1 MHELQKLQYMY
12 LSIFLLIL
20 SFIFLI
26 LREKRK
32 LRQAIHNPTTNTCL
46 TPYNPRSDQEVN
58 SPYCINTLTNRQ
70 VARVRKISM
79 RKYHLI
85 KNQFLKDNFVRNVR
99 LTVRKITFKIL
110 GIRGLHCKFSARKKV
125 KINQP

>member
-26 LREKRK
+26 LWEKRK
-32 LRQAIHNPTTNTCL
+32 LREAIHNPTTNTCL

-85 KNQFLKDNFVRNVR
+85 KTNVNLRNVR

-110 GIRGLHCKFSARKKV
+110 GIIGLHCKFSARKKV

>member
-1 MHELQKLQYMY
+1 MHKLQKLQYMY

-20 SFIFLI
+20 PFIFLI
-26 LREKRK
+26 LWEKRK

-70 VARVRKISM
+70 VVRVRKISM

-110 GIRGLHCKFSARKKV
+110 GIRGLHCKFSIRKKV

>member
-1 MHELQKLQYMY
+1 MY

-26 LREKRK
+26 LWEKRK
-32 LRQAIHNPTTNTCL
+32 SRQAIHNPTTNTCL

-58 SPYCINTLTNRQ
+58 SPYNINTLTNRQ
-70 VARVRKISM
+70 VVRVRKISI

-110 GIRGLHCKFSARKKV
+110 GIRGLRCKFSARKKV

>member
-26 LREKRK
+26 LWEKRK

-85 KNQFLKDNFVRNVR
+85 KNQ
-99 LTVRKITFKIL
+99 
-110 GIRGLHCKFSARKKV
+110 CKPKKCWADS
-125 KINQP
+125 KENHF